1 MPYLGRAP
9 TGTGSVTEID
19 GDLKITG
26 QLTAND
32 TLFKMILDGTDGSST
47 NAGDNFLIEDGGT
60 DGSGTDAG
68 DDICIEMETTSIIP
82 GQNILGTLSSGIAAG
97 DLTGQRGWEFVSTAT
112 ASSSSSIE
120 FTGLENGYDYQI
132 VLTEWITSAA
142 SYVRLRLGITGP
154 TYRESGY
161 LSSGFTLCHNG
172 GSSVVAS
179 NEQSTFI
186 VGQNYNQT
194 AAHPFSWTIDILD
207 PVGSGKTQV
216 RAFNG
221 GEGAGVDREVNFG
234 EGIYNTNESHTA
246 VQLYPTSGT
255 FTSGT
260 ALIYRRLRS

>member
-26 QLTAND
+26 QLTSND
-32 TLFKMILDGTDGSST
+32 TLFKMTLDGTDGSST
-47 NAGDNFLIEDGGT
+47 NTGDNFLIEDGGT

-68 DDICIEMETTSIIP
+68 DDICIEKDTTYFIP

-112 ASSSSSIE
+112 ASTSSTIE
-120 FTGLENGYDYQI
+120 FTGLESGYDYQI
-132 VLTEWITSAA
+132 VLYEWINSAA
-142 SYVRLRLGITGP
+142 SRVQLRLGITGP

-161 LSSGFTLCHNG
+161 LSSGFTICHNG
-172 GSSVVAS
+172 GSTASAS
-179 NEQSTFI
+179 NEQSGFI
-186 VGQNYNQT
+186 AMQGYNQT

-207 PVGSGKTQV
+207 PVGSGKSQARGTG
-216 RAFNG
+216 G

-234 EGIYNTNESHTA
+234 EGLYNTNESHTA
-246 VQLYPTSGT
+246 VQLFPTAGN

-260 ALIYRRLRS
+260 ALFYRRLRS

>member
-68 DDICIEMETTSIIP
+68 DDICIEKDTTYFIP

-112 ASSSSSIE
+112 ASTSSTIE
-120 FTGLENGYDYQI
+120 FTGLESGYDYQI
-132 VLTEWITSAA
+132 VLYEWINSAA
-142 SYVRLRLGITGP
+142 SRVQLRLGVTGP
-154 TYRESGY
+154 TYRTSGY
-161 LSSGFTLCHNG
+161 LSSGFTICHNG
-172 GSSVVAS
+172 GSTALAS

-186 VGQNYNQT
+186 AMQGYNQT
-194 AAHPFSWTIDILD
+194 QTHPFSWTIDILD
-207 PVGSGKTQV
+207 PVGSGKSQARGTG
-216 RAFNG
+216 G

-234 EGIYNTNESHTA
+234 EGLYNTNESHTA
-246 VQLYPTSGT
+246 VQLFPTAGN

-260 ALIYRRLRS
+260 ALFYRRLRS